1 MQLGAW
7 RCKHRWLSRLLHH
20 VAQGLLPRSGSDMKA
35 DHLRSP
41 SSQGREGR
49 SALRSSG
56 CRRQGPWPSRRGE
69 ELLQPQIRESEVD
82 DILKVTPNTGPLLYF
97 SHVSYPLLSLISS
110 YSPLSSLQPVW
121 RRTSMAMV
129 CRRPSAQ
136 RHRIWG
142 PCMTT
147 GAP

>member
-97 SHVSYPLLSLISS
+97 SHVSYPLLSLSS
-110 YSPLSSLQPVW
+110 HPTLPSPLCSQCGGGPRW
-121 RRTSMAMV
+121 RWCAGGP
-129 CRRPSAQ
+129 RP
-136 RHRIWG
+136 RG
-142 PCMTT
+142 TGY
-147 GAP
+147 GAPA